1 MCGLSR
7 CSYAVPAHV
16 SRTQTA
22 GATEA
27 DPAGRV
33 HRRRSPPARH
43 LGGPADA
50 SRARAAGRI
59 VPGPVQPVHRMCGLV
74 TLTSS
79 SSGHASVHWSHFRA
93 STSEGCRLGRV
104 MRAGAGEPGAARHGI
119 RVSSGGQGA
128 GGAQGWPDAWTGD
141 DQASGGG
148 GGRRDHALGGVEG
161 DAITRSVGV
170 AGDGTTRSVGVG
182 DVATR
187 RSVARRGGGRAE
199 VGAADPPAPSAPTSL
214 CAAPLAPERPPGR
227 RRISCPEGPDT
238 RMTWRRPG
246 PLHDFAKL

>member
-1 MCGLSR
+1 MWAEPLFVCRPSPRFPYSDTWRHGGR
-7 CSYAVPAHV
+7 PCRPGAPEAVPAGPA
-16 SRTQTA
+16 SR
-22 GATEA
+22 GSGGRV
-27 DPAGRV
+27 PGAGR
-33 HRRRSPPARH
+33 
-43 LGGPADA
+43 
-50 SRARAAGRI
+50 RAHCSGACAACAPHVRAGHAYEQQLR
-59 VPGPVQPVHRMCGLV
+59 PRFSALV
-74 TLTSS
+74 TFPCIDL
-79 SSGHASVHWSHFRA
+79 R
-93 STSEGCRLGRV
+93 RV
-104 MRAGAGEPGAARHGI
+104 PAWGVTRAGAGEPGAARHGI

-161 DAITRSVGV
+161 DEITRSVGV

-238 RMTWRRPG
+238 RMTSRRPG

>member
-1 MCGLSR
+1 MPSQPTFPYPDGWRHGGRPCRPGAPE
-7 CSYAVPAHV
+7 AVPAGPA
-16 SRTQTA
+16 SR
-22 GATEA
+22 G
-27 DPAGRV
+27 
-33 HRRRSPPARH
+33 S
-43 LGGPADA
+43 ADA

-59 VPGPVQPVHRMCGLV
+59 VPGPVHRKCALV
-74 TLTSS
+74 TLTNS

-93 STSEGCRLGRV
+93 STSEGCRLGGSRELGPV
-104 MRAGAGEPGAARHGI
+104 SRARHVTAYGCPPVD
-119 RVSSGGQGA
+119 RAREV
-128 GGAQGWPDAWTGD
+128 PK
-141 DQASGGG
+141 
-148 GGRRDHALGGVEG
+148 GGRMRGPATTRRPVAVEG
-161 DAITRSVGV
+161 DGITRSVGV